1 MRLLDVHD
9 LGKKKHIMR
18 IFPSMPTNFTW
29 TLDMKR

>member
-9 LGKKKHIMR
+9 LGKKNIVR
-18 IFPSMPTNFTW
+18 IFPSMPTNFTR

>member
-9 LGKKKHIMR
+9 LGKKKHMR
-18 IFPSMPTNFTW
+18 IFPSMPTNFTR

>member
-9 LGKKKHIMR
+9 LGKKKHIVR
-18 IFPSMPTNFTW
+18 IFPSIPTNFTS